1 MSMNAVLVEKNWR
14 KIVIKEIE
22 ICKIE
27 NGYIVEYKRI
37 DPATGEEEEVE
48 VYFQEKDSAFT
59 LAASLLV

>member
-1 MSMNAVLVEKNWR
+1 M
-14 KIVIKEIE
+14 IKEIE